1 MTAAARVLFVAVLVA
16 ATSARAHVVYGQK
29 TLRQLTLESDLVAR
43 ARIVDPAAEVRIGE
57 SEREG
62 VVVARILESLAGA
75 PEADEVRFAQHA
87 HGAPLY
93 QKGDEV
99 LVFLQRTARGGEPA
113 SGGLAGSVR
122 FVSIQESGERF
133 ALDARN
139 RAAFA
144 AAVRAYAG
152 LEQRP
157 ADARLDALR
166 RITVEL
172 LGSPEPEIAASA
184 LRDLVIARDFP
195 LVTRDDLPVLEPLL
209 ANPQTPI
216 GVRIG
221 LLAELERRK
230 LVDAPP
236 RWAGLVRT
244 TRGDDRIAAVRAAG
258 AHPSDAVAAELAP
271 LLGSPDP
278 QLVAAA
284 AMALG
289 APGRESAVARL
300 APLLGSPDARVR
312 AAAIRGLGR
321 IGTPS
326 AGEALANAAASHPD
340 PSTRRHARAE
350 LQGIRR
356 GRAE

>member
-1 MTAAARVLFVAVLVA
+1 
-16 ATSARAHVVYGQK
+16 
-29 TLRQLTLESDLVAR
+29 
-43 ARIVDPAAEVRIGE
+43 
-57 SEREG
+57 
-62 VVVARILESLAGA
+62 
-75 PEADEVRFAQHA
+75 
-87 HGAPLY
+87 
-93 QKGDEV
+93 V
-99 LVFLQRTARGGEPA
+99 LVFLQRTAPGGELA
-113 SGGLAGSVR
+113 THGLAAAVR

-139 RAAFA
+139 REAFA
-144 AAVRAYAG
+144 AAVRAYSGLAG
-152 LEQRP
+152 RP
-157 ADARLDALR
+157 ADDRLDVLR

-172 LGSPEPEIAASA
+172 LGSPQPEIAASA
-184 LRDLVIARDFP
+184 LRDLVIARDLP

-209 ANPQTPI
+209 GNAQTPI

-230 LVDAPP
+230 LVDGPP
-236 RWAGLVRT
+236 RWAALVRT
-244 TRGDDRIAAVRAAG
+244 ARGDDRIAAVRAAG

-289 APGRESAVARL
+289 TPGRETAVPRL
-300 APLLGSPDARVR
+300 APLLGSPDTRVR

-321 IGTPS
+321 VGTAS
-326 AGEALANAAASHPD
+326 AGEALAKAAASHPD

-350 LQGIRR
+350 LQGIERSR
-356 GRAE
+356 PQ

>member
-1 MTAAARVLFVAVLVA
+1 VTAAARAVFVAVLVG
-16 ATSARAHVVYGQK
+16 ATVSHAHVVYGEK
-29 TLRQLTLESDLVAR
+29 TLRQLTLESDLVVR

-57 SEREG
+57 SERET
-62 VVVARILESLAGA
+62 VVVGKILEALAGT
-75 PEADEVRFAQHA
+75 PGADEVRFAQHA

-93 QKGDEV
+93 EKGDEV
-99 LVFLQRTARGGEPA
+99 LVFLQRTAHGGAPT
-113 SGGLAGSVR
+113 SRGLAASIR

-157 ADARLDALR
+157 PDARLDALR

-172 LGSPEPEIAASA
+172 LGSPQPEIAASA

-209 ANPQTPI
+209 ANGQTPI

-221 LLAELERRK
+221 LLAELERRR

-236 RWAGLVRT
+236 RWAALVRT
-244 TRGDDRIAAVRAAG
+244 ARGDDRIAVVRAAG
-258 AHPSDAVAAELAP
+258 AHPSDPVAAELAP
-271 LLGSPDP
+271 LLEGPDP

-289 APGRESAVARL
+289 APGRESAVPRL

-312 AAAIRGLGR
+312 AAAVRGLGR
-321 IGTPS
+321 IGTAS

-350 LQGIRR
+350 LQGIERS
-356 GRAE
+356 RAQ